1 MKFQKYMNKI
11 EIKSKDKKANYSILI
26 GNKILKFLPNRIKLL
41 CPNTKKIGLIVD
53 KNIPRSLKLEL
64 KKLLKNY
71 QIIEINFNA
80 SEKNKNFYNVNK
92 LTEMLLS
99 SKFYR
104 SDLILGVGGGIV
116 GDVSAFVASILK
128 RGINFINIPT
138 TFLAQVDSSIG
149 GKSGVN
155 SKFGKNLIGTFKQPK
170 LVISDVR
177 FLKSLR
183 KREMICG
190 YAEVLKHA
198 IIRDKKFFNWLEKYS
213 KNILITRKTS
223 ELIYAIQKSS
233 KIKLDI
239 VNRDVHEKKLR
250 MILNF
255 GHTFAHAIETK
266 NNYSKKINHGEAVLI
281 GIILATK
288 LSYNNK
294 ICSQSTLNQII
305 KIYDKNNLNYK
316 LKKYFSNAE
325 CYKMLDYMQN
335 DKKNI
340 DDKINFI
347 LLEKIGKTS
356 IPGKYKLAIKSVKS
370 HFKKI
375 IE

>member
-1 MKFQKYMNKI
+1 MSKI
-11 EIKSKDKKANYSILI
+11 EIKSKDKKAKYSILI
-26 GNKILKFLPNRIKLL
+26 GNKMLKFLPYKIKFL
-41 CPNTKKIGLIVD
+41 CPNTKKIALIFD
-53 KNIPRSLKLEL
+53 KNVPKSLKLEL
-64 KKLLKNY
+64 KKILKNY
-71 QIIEINFNA
+71 QVLEINFNA
-80 SEKNKNFYNVNK
+80 SEQNKNYYNVNK
-92 LTEMLLS
+92 LTEKLLATN
-99 SKFYR
+99 FNR
-104 SDLILGVGGGIV
+104 SDLIVGVGGGIV

-138 TFLAQVDSSIG
+138 TLLAQVDSSIG

-155 SKFGKNLIGTFKQPK
+155 SKFGKNLIGAFKQPK

-198 IIRDKKFFNWLEKYS
+198 IIKDKKFFNWLEKYS
-213 KNILITRKTS
+213 KSILITRETNK
-223 ELIYAIQKSS
+223 LIYAIQKSS

-239 VNRDVHEKKLR
+239 VNRDVHEKNLR

-288 LSYNNK
+288 LSCIKK

-305 KIYDKNNLNYK
+305 KIYDENNLNYK

-325 CYKMLDYMQN
+325 SYKILNFMQN
-335 DKKNI
+335 DKKNN

-347 LLEKIGKTS
+347 LLKKIGKTTM
-356 IPGKYKLAIKSVKS
+356 PGKYKLPIRNVKS
-370 HFKKI
+370 YFKRI
-375 IE
+375 IQ